1 MVLATR
7 QQQLNQLSLRVEQL
21 VTLSRQVNSSHTATI
36 NYKLRDRALFY
47 PGLFCSTGQDLS
59 PYIAELEHSMAR
71 LTQRFLPKDKMQNR
85 AQIED
90 DLKPATYADS
100 GAEQPVLEQVLLEKV
115 AHQFR
120 ALNAVLQQCNF
131 YNNSRTNNSPS
142 NRQSKPVATTSK
154 PKSAAN
160 TAPDYEQ
167 IAKKILCKSHRLYQK
182 LAQQLEY
189 ERRLQLMID
198 QQTDPALRQQTQQRL
213 QRCQSATEKV
223 RQQVQRY
230 EQKKDLG

>member
-7 QQQLNQLSLRVEQL
+7 PQQQLDKLSQRIQQLAALGL
-21 VTLSRQVNSSHTATI
+21 QVNSSHTATI

-47 PGLFCSTGQDLS
+47 PGLFCSKGQDLS
-59 PYIAELEHSMAR
+59 PYIAELEHNMTR
-71 LTQRFLPKDKMQNR
+71 LTQRFLIADS

-90 DLKPATYADS
+90 DLKPTIYADM
-100 GAEQPVLEQVLLEKV
+100 GDEPLVLQQVLLEKV

-131 YNNSRTNNSPS
+131 YNNKKKFN
-142 NRQSKPVATTSK
+142 TT
-154 PKSAAN
+154 AADN
-160 TAPDYEQ
+160 KPDYAA
-167 IAKKILCKSHRLYQK
+167 IAKKILCKSHHLYQK

-198 QQTDPALRQQTQQRL
+198 QQTDPVQRQQTQQRL
-213 QRCQSATEKV
+213 QRCQTATTKV

>member
-1 MVLATR
+1 MVLAKR
-7 QQQLNQLSLRVEQL
+7 QQKQLDQLSQRIQQL
-21 VTLSRQVNSSHTATI
+21 SALSRQVNSSHTATI

-47 PGLFCSTGQDLS
+47 PGLFFCKGQDIS
-59 PYIAELEHSMAR
+59 PYIAELEHNMAR
-71 LTQRFLPKDKMQNR
+71 LTQRFLVEDT
-85 AQIED
+85 AQIEAV
-90 DLKPATYADS
+90 LKPATYADMS
-100 GAEQPVLEQVLLEKV
+100 DEPLVLQQVLLEKV

-131 YNNSRTNNSPS
+131 YNNAKS
-142 NRQSKPVATTSK
+142 NTTSGSKP
-154 PKSAAN
+154 
-160 TAPDYEQ
+160 DYAQ
-167 IAKKILCKSHRLYQK
+167 ITKKILCKSHHLYQK

>member
-7 QQQLNQLSLRVEQL
+7 QQQQLDKLSLRIQQL
-21 VTLSRQVNSSHTATI
+21 AALGLQVNSSHTATI

-47 PGLFCSTGQDLS
+47 PGLFCSKGQDLS
-59 PYIAELEHSMAR
+59 PYIAELEHNMTR
-71 LTQRFLPKDKMQNR
+71 LTQRFLIADT

-90 DLKPATYADS
+90 DLKPTIYADM
-100 GAEQPVLEQVLLEKV
+100 GDEPLVLQQVLLEKV

-131 YNNSRTNNSPS
+131 YNHNNKKKKS
-142 NRQSKPVATTSK
+142 NTT
-154 PKSAAN
+154 AADN
-160 TAPDYEQ
+160 KPDYTA
-167 IAKKILCKSHRLYQK
+167 IAKKMLCKSHHLYQK

-189 ERRLQLMID
+189 ERRLQLMIE
-198 QQTDPALRQQTQQRL
+198 QQTDPAQRQQTQQRL
-213 QRCQSATEKV
+213 QRCQAATAKV

>member
-21 VTLSRQVNSSHTATI
+21 VALSRQVNSRHTATI

-59 PYIAELEHSMAR
+59 PYIAELEQSMAR

-142 NRQSKPVATTSK
+142 K

-213 QRCQSATEKV
+213 QRCQAATEKV